1 MHAPGWTSVGVDS
14 NPAQK
19 RPLKISK
26 DEKQSPRGQKTL
38 VSVLEDFFLTNFKHC
53 NSFVE
58 VLPF

>member
-38 VSVLEDFFLTNFKHC
+38 VYGLEDFLG
-53 NSFVE
+53 
-58 VLPF
+58 PI

>member
-1 MHAPGWTSVGVDS
+1 MLAPGWTSVGVDS

-38 VSVLEDFFLTNFKHC
+38 VYGLEDFFCDQFKT
-53 NSFVE
+53 
-58 VLPF
+58 L

>member
-1 MHAPGWTSVGVDS
+1 MLAPGWTSVGVDS

-38 VSVLEDFFLTNFKHC
+38 FMDLKTFL
-53 NSFVE
+53 
-58 VLPF
+58 